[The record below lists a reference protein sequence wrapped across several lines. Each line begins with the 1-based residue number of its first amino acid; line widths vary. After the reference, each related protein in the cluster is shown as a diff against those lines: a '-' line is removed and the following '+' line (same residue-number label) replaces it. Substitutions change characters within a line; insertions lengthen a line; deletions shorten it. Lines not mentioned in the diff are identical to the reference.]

1 MDQWY
6 YADTQKQQQGPVD
19 LAALRTLVTSGAI
32 NGGSLVWR
40 TGTAAWVPAAQIA
53 ELGIV
58 GGPPPMPQYAAAPN
72 TVAGPGG
79 VRYVQPKSSSILL
92 PILLVGFGA
101 IPVIAILAAIAIP
114 AYQDFLTRARI
125 TQAIVPAAMLKGQV
139 DEYVAKNDQCPSNND
154 EGFMPA
160 SSYETQD
167 LQQISLS
174 EVSAGCSIRVSFKP
188 GRVRGGDSISFIRD
202 SDGSWTHETD
212 IPSRYLPLKLRN

>member
-19 LAALRTLVTSGAI
+19 LMALRALVASGAI

-40 TGTAAWVPAAQIA
+40 TGTAAWVQAAQIA

-79 VRYVQPKSSSILL
+79 VRYVQPKSSSLGVIL
-92 PILLVGFGA
+92 LLVGAGA

-114 AYQDFLTRARI
+114 AYQDFTIRARVSA
-125 TQAIVPAAMLKGQV
+125 AIVPVVLLKAQV

-154 EGFMPA
+154 EGFRPA

-174 EVSAGCSIRVSFKP
+174 EVSAGCSIRASFKP
-188 GRVRGGDSISFIRD
+188 ERVRGGESISFIRD
-202 SDGSWTHETD
+202 SDGTWTHETD
-212 IPSRYLPLKLRN
+212 IPSRYLPISLRN